1 MKSHHFTLIV
11 DSPDLESDAVLDAL
25 FEAGCDDALV
35 GRSDGVQY
43 LDFDR
48 KAESTVT
55 AILSAI
61 ADVESVP
68 GVEVIRLAGDGLVSM
83 ADIAVRTGRTRESV
97 RLLVVNERGPG
108 RFPAPV
114 TDHRTR
120 HRFWR
125 WSEVRGWFDA
135 NYGAQVQGEDRGYDE
150 VVATINAGLELR
162 RWCRRVT
169 PQQRA
174 RLNQLIGLVPG

>member
-1 MKSHHFTLIV
+1 M
-11 DSPDLESDAVLDAL
+11 
-25 FEAGCDDALV
+25 
-35 GRSDGVQY
+35 
-43 LDFDR
+43 
-48 KAESTVT
+48 
-55 AILSAI
+55 
-61 ADVESVP
+61 
-68 GVEVIRLAGDGLVSM
+68 
-83 ADIAVRTGRTRESV
+83 RTGRTRESV

-108 RFPAPV
+108 GFPAPV

-150 VVATINAGLELR
+150 VVATISAGLELR

-174 RLNQLIGLVPG
+174 RLNQLIGLVPGG

>member
-1 MKSHHFTLIV
+1 MKSHHFTLVV
-11 DSPDLESDAVLDAL
+11 DGLDLQSDAVFDAL

-35 GRSDGVQY
+35 GRSDGIQY
-43 LDFDR
+43 MDFDR
-48 KAESTVT
+48 EAESTVT

-97 RLLVVNERGPG
+97 RLLVANERGPG

-114 TDHRTR
+114 TDRRTR
-120 HRFWR
+120 FRFWR
-125 WSEVRGWFDA
+125 WSEVRDWFNT
-135 NYGAQVQGEDRGYDE
+135 NYGAQIQGEDRGYDE